1 MEDIHGDLSNS
12 HTTAAAAVEMNAAD
26 VGSGGDESGGANHGN
41 DNIDIMVETET
52 AASNAAAAAAAAFTT
67 TTTAASNSN
76 NPQQQQQLLCAS
88 CDYCRSRK
96 TKCDGKRPCANCLFK
111 YMKKNKVSRYAILKQ
126 TSTVL
131 RQWAMTTL
139 CGTLQ
144 QRTVQ

>member
-1 MEDIHGDLSNS
+1 MEDIHDDLSNS
-12 HTTAAAAVEMNAAD
+12 HTTVAAADTNAAD
-26 VGSGGDESGGANHGN
+26 VGSGGYESGGANGGN

-52 AASNAAAAAAAAFTT
+52 AASNDAAAAAAFTT
-67 TTTAASNSN
+67 TTTATSNSN

-126 TSTVL
+126 T
-131 RQWAMTTL
+131 
-139 CGTLQ
+139 
-144 QRTVQ
+144 